1 MSSEDERRR
10 PAKVLYDLE
19 RALWEM
25 GMSKL
30 NYDEEL
36 DCFRFPEDGR
46 LAFSKRE
53 ADWKLLEELDYT
65 P

>member
-1 MSSEDERRR
+1 MSSEDGRRR

-19 RALWEM
+19 MALWEM

-46 LAFSKRE
+46 FAFSKRE